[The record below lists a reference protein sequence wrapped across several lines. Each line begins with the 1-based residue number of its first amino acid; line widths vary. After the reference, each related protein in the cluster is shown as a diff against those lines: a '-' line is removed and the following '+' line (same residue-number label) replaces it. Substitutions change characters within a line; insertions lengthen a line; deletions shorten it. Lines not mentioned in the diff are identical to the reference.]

1 MHSRT
6 KRLTVTQVSFTIKT
20 SIFSYRIL
28 HFSVVRAGN
37 HLWICTNNWDIH
49 SFIKMT
55 NCLWNRNSQSMDPT
69 CQNGQYAETTWSLKV
84 ILSRAVKTLLA
95 LCCSAAIVYLSF
107 FLFGDPL
114 FLDSCQPGLYLTN
127 SDLPGFHVFTIQ
139 NIMSHKRFGSNVRAR
154 NHQLSISLDLENHT
168 LSRKVNRDMFHGA
181 ANDLWSTELQTNVN
195 ARATLNKP
203 VEKSFVSLS
212 SRYLH
217 RQGVELRTTP
227 GAFHSYGQTT
237 PKLRYRR
244 LRRGDYVSLGK
255 RTRIAH
261 QQPLSLHDSG
271 RTIRMDQ
278 KRIVVID
285 GPEPGTTGNDPR
297 TTQSISDRSYY
308 IEGGDLGGNGTE
320 NNEEQYPVLSFQY
333 TEPHTVELL
342 VVVTERMRQRFGAL
356 LNDYLTSTMTTVSS
370 LLRHPSLKTSLELNI
385 VDIILLDRVYS
396 NRNNLEDWSYSK
408 QEQVMARFCRWV
420 NKLRRP
426 TFNWDSAILLNIG
439 HFKSTALGVAHYRS
453 MCSEESSCLAV
464 LDRGFGTGYIIAH
477 ELGHQLGAKHDFELN
492 SDCGME
498 EQQLSPD
505 MMELPAATHGTSV
518 DEFES
523 ALPYW
528 PPLRIEDMVRR
539 DTIMSGTLY
548 FDNFPLRWSACSRQA
563 IQDFLESPG
572 ASCLRRQDMPSAL
585 QTSDWLAKRSQS
597 DLPGSVFSLDQQCQF
612 VLKDHAT
619 RFCGHLL
626 PVCRQVYCQDSETGA
641 CLPMEAAWAE
651 GSSCGDNRW
660 CIQGQCVPTSQKP
673 VRVDGNWG
681 HWGPWSACSR
691 SCGGGVRFSERE
703 CNNPEPQNGGNF
715 CHGTR
720 TRMRSCA
727 IQPCGQPFDIRQH
740 LCNRIAAQYGSHL
753 EAYIPKL
760 GEATSC
766 SLTCL
771 DNGHAVQ
778 HGLSLPD
785 GTPCYAQRDDICIKG
800 RCWETGCD
808 GILGSSQR
816 FDRCRVCGGDNSTCI
831 ERKGIFHGES
841 LSSVGAHPRGLITAV
856 RIPRG
861 VTDAFVRKRS
871 PRSTPF
877 SSDSY
882 DDFMLLIFEE
892 LKTQIR
898 RGETREPFAG
908 AELYYSGSRGVEEI
922 VSIIGKLQ
930 KDVNI
935 VVRVE
940 NPQTSRP
947 LPTIEYHYYVDKSQE
962 HNPLF
967 FIAEE
972 EARHAAER
980 ASIRSGRSHATQ
992 QPEPEIPIQ
1001 ASSAAQTSGRV
1012 EGERQAEFDK
1022 RPRIHFVW
1030 RISELPTGCTTCAGN
1045 STSHAE
1051 CYPLIHDAETRTE
1064 FSEQTFYRPV
1074 ADYLCSSMPRPP
1086 PVTRRCIDYC
1096 GVRWVTKPLETTVN
1110 GQIQQTC
1117 SVRCGEGQQM
1127 AAYVCEELV
1136 VPAEQ
1141 EDKSRGVWRPAQLG
1155 ERACIRAGLGNAPTQ
1170 PAMLSCQG
1178 TCNPVFWVTSN
1189 WTECSANCAIGQRVR
1204 QLYCQEFSG
1213 TRWPLEE
1220 CFAEKDPE
1228 GAGSAPSGAI
1238 SSQDA
1243 RGILSDHI
1251 VGGRLNSHV
1260 GRQMS
1265 LEQSEA
1271 CISLAACQNDIQWLA
1286 SQWSDC
1292 ELITEE
1298 MHKLCR
1304 TIDSSD
1310 VHRMSRTTQ
1319 LTGIRS
1325 RHLFCQL
1332 NVPTLHS
1339 SLRPFLEQEHG
1350 PPWKMRSDFCRKFHI
1365 KSGLSEEPTSRES
1378 CEQPI
1383 CFRWG
1388 EAKFNECSVSCGV
1401 GVQTVNVP
1409 CERIALDLRSPSVEQ
1424 FDSYVPS
1431 YRITD
1436 VSIEEC
1442 HNHLGYTPRL
1452 FLSADNRSV
1461 HVETL
1466 ERPNHDRT
1474 ALEVKIVSL
1483 DKPLQLECV
1492 QRPCTMSIPAWHTT
1506 SWGQCSVSCGT
1517 GVRRRQAV
1525 CLLEIHEQ
1533 QANSLGSHP
1542 RETSIPTMSRMN
1554 AEMTDPQRCLDAKL
1568 AKPVEVEACD
1578 AGPCPQ
1584 WLPDAWGQCE
1594 GSCEYG
1600 IQRRTVRCVLD
1611 VTTTKPEDDQ
1621 SSSTADE
1628 RSQSLLYTVYS
1639 AHPQRIRKHRSVQLI
1654 EVDPERCHG
1663 INNKPATKRLCLLSQ
1678 GCPFWHKR
1686 DWSSNFC
1693 SVHTFT
1699 TLLDLFFLGEQCSV
1713 DCGMGRRSRSV
1724 YCQFPN
1730 GTDVKTDPVVNDMQ
1744 PQDLRQLEFFDA
1756 SLDAMTRL
1764 VEANANRPALCNSI
1778 RPADK
1783 TSCKT
1788 KPCTGPTPFWW
1799 PVMVSECDSQTCVVG
1814 RRERSI
1820 KCLSSLR
1827 GPIDDSSC
1835 MHLPRPS
1842 EWTPCVPLKCMR
1854 FEWSHDP
1861 WSPCPRGCGVRARYR
1876 RVRCVDILGDEYSDS
1891 LCPPHLKPSSWDLCP
1906 DRCASKCVVHNF
1918 VHVFTHPYL
1927 GAPRSCSEVK
1937 SRFPNLSDGT
1947 FQILVG
1953 LTWTS
1958 IYCADMHTSDPKEY
1972 IVLRRL
1978 NFARTGAFLQ
1988 PTPTSHWCPPIS
2000 HPTSLNSMRIYQS
2013 ALITPSLTDV
2023 ANLSESDT
2031 TLQREVTA
2039 ANCPTCPFV
2048 SHLSSTTYY
2057 QKIRLDISTLSVKV
2071 DDTRFAYTVGPSFVP
2086 YATAKDCFGSQT
2098 CPQGQFHIDL
2108 RGTEFRVSVKTQW
2121 GKSNEHSASH
2131 IQRAEEGQ
2139 LVVGRCG
2146 GYCSGCW
2153 PQPELFLEVQTETK
2167 S

>member
-1 MHSRT
+1 SEECS
-6 KRLTVTQVSFTIKT
+6 KS
-20 SIFSYRIL
+20 
-28 HFSVVRAGN
+28 
-37 HLWICTNNWDIH
+37 
-49 SFIKMT
+49 
-55 NCLWNRNSQSMDPT
+55 
-69 CQNGQYAETTWSLKV
+69 
-84 ILSRAVKTLLA
+84 A
-95 LCCSAAIVYLSF
+95 LCIE
-107 FLFGDPL
+107 
-114 FLDSCQPGLYLTN
+114 
-127 SDLPGFHVFTIQ
+127 Q
-139 NIMSHKRFGSNVRAR
+139 N
-154 NHQLSISLDLENHT
+154 
-168 LSRKVNRDMFHGA
+168 
-181 ANDLWSTELQTNVN
+181 
-195 ARATLNKP
+195 
-203 VEKSFVSLS
+203 
-212 SRYLH
+212 
-217 RQGVELRTTP
+217 
-227 GAFHSYGQTT
+227 
-237 PKLRYRR
+237 
-244 LRRGDYVSLGK
+244 
-255 RTRIAH
+255 
-261 QQPLSLHDSG
+261 
-271 RTIRMDQ
+271 
-278 KRIVVID
+278 
-285 GPEPGTTGNDPR
+285 
-297 TTQSISDRSYY
+297 
-308 IEGGDLGGNGTE
+308 
-320 NNEEQYPVLSFQY
+320 
-333 TEPHTVELL
+333 
-342 VVVTERMRQRFGAL
+342 AL
-356 LNDYLTSTMTTVSS
+356 L
-370 LLRHPSLKTSLELNI
+370 R
-385 VDIILLDRVYS
+385 VDH

-439 HFKSTALGVAHYRS
+439 
-453 MCSEESSCLAV
+453 
-464 LDRGFGTGYIIAH
+464 
-477 ELGHQLGAKHDFELN
+477 LGAKHDFELN

-563 IQDFLESPG
+563 IQDFLDYLYVAKCIVKIPRPVHVYRWRQLGRKALRVVITDGAFKVNAFRLVRSPFEWMG
-572 ASCLRRQDMPSAL
+572 TGDIGVRGPRVPEVAEGVFDSPNVNAIILNHKMVATFVTGHGHACVLVPFRKRTVDNNVSRDSA
-585 QTSDWLAKRSQS
+585 
-597 DLPGSVFSLDQQCQF
+597 PI
-612 VLKDHAT
+612 
-619 RFCGHLL
+619 
-626 PVCRQVYCQDSETGA
+626 PDSETSA
-641 CLPMEAAWAE
+641 RPTALSEFY
-651 GSSCGDNRW
+651 SL
-660 CIQGQCVPTSQKP
+660 VPST
-673 VRVDGNWG
+673 
-681 HWGPWSACSR
+681 H
-691 SCGGGVRFSERE
+691 
-703 CNNPEPQNGGNF
+703 
-715 CHGTR
+715 
-720 TRMRSCA
+720 
-727 IQPCGQPFDIRQH
+727 PCGQPFDIRQH

-760 GEATSC
+760 KS
-766 SLTCL
+766 
-771 DNGHAVQ
+771 
-778 HGLSLPD
+778 
-785 GTPCYAQRDDICIKG
+785 
-800 RCWETGCD
+800 ETGCD

-1178 TCNPVFWVTSN
+1178 TCNPVFWVASN

-1388 EAKFNECSVSCGV
+1388 EAKFNEVYNMPL
-1401 GVQTVNVP
+1401 TV
-1409 CERIALDLRSPSVEQ
+1409 
-1424 FDSYVPS
+1424 F
-1431 YRITD
+1431 
-1436 VSIEEC
+1436 
-1442 HNHLGYTPRL
+1442 
-1452 FLSADNRSV
+1452 
-1461 HVETL
+1461 
-1466 ERPNHDRT
+1466 
-1474 ALEVKIVSL
+1474 
-1483 DKPLQLECV
+1483 
-1492 QRPCTMSIPAWHTT
+1492 MS
-1506 SWGQCSVSCGT
+1506 
-1517 GVRRRQAV
+1517 
-1525 CLLEIHEQ
+1525 
-1533 QANSLGSHP
+1533 
-1542 RETSIPTMSRMN
+1542 
-1554 AEMTDPQRCLDAKL
+1554 
-1568 AKPVEVEACD
+1568 
-1578 AGPCPQ
+1578 
-1584 WLPDAWGQCE
+1584 
-1594 GSCEYG
+1594 
-1600 IQRRTVRCVLD
+1600 
-1611 VTTTKPEDDQ
+1611 
-1621 SSSTADE
+1621 
-1628 RSQSLLYTVYS
+1628 
-1639 AHPQRIRKHRSVQLI
+1639 
-1654 EVDPERCHG
+1654 
-1663 INNKPATKRLCLLSQ
+1663 
-1678 GCPFWHKR
+1678 
-1686 DWSSNFC
+1686 
-1693 SVHTFT
+1693 
-1699 TLLDLFFLGEQCSV
+1699 
-1713 DCGMGRRSRSV
+1713 
-1724 YCQFPN
+1724 
-1730 GTDVKTDPVVNDMQ
+1730 
-1744 PQDLRQLEFFDA
+1744 
-1756 SLDAMTRL
+1756 
-1764 VEANANRPALCNSI
+1764 
-1778 RPADK
+1778 
-1783 TSCKT
+1783 
-1788 KPCTGPTPFWW
+1788 
-1799 PVMVSECDSQTCVVG
+1799 
-1814 RRERSI
+1814 
-1820 KCLSSLR
+1820 
-1827 GPIDDSSC
+1827 
-1835 MHLPRPS
+1835 
-1842 EWTPCVPLKCMR
+1842 
-1854 FEWSHDP
+1854 
-1861 WSPCPRGCGVRARYR
+1861 
-1876 RVRCVDILGDEYSDS
+1876 
-1891 LCPPHLKPSSWDLCP
+1891 
-1906 DRCASKCVVHNF
+1906 
-1918 VHVFTHPYL
+1918 
-1927 GAPRSCSEVK
+1927 
-1937 SRFPNLSDGT
+1937 
-1947 FQILVG
+1947 
-1953 LTWTS
+1953 
-1958 IYCADMHTSDPKEY
+1958 
-1972 IVLRRL
+1972 
-1978 NFARTGAFLQ
+1978 
-1988 PTPTSHWCPPIS
+1988 
-2000 HPTSLNSMRIYQS
+2000 
-2013 ALITPSLTDV
+2013 
-2023 ANLSESDT
+2023 
-2031 TLQREVTA
+2031 
-2039 ANCPTCPFV
+2039 
-2048 SHLSSTTYY
+2048 
-2057 QKIRLDISTLSVKV
+2057 
-2071 DDTRFAYTVGPSFVP
+2071 
-2086 YATAKDCFGSQT
+2086 
-2098 CPQGQFHIDL
+2098 
-2108 RGTEFRVSVKTQW
+2108 
-2121 GKSNEHSASH
+2121 
-2131 IQRAEEGQ
+2131 
-2139 LVVGRCG
+2139 
-2146 GYCSGCW
+2146 
-2153 PQPELFLEVQTETK
+2153 
-2167 S
+2167 